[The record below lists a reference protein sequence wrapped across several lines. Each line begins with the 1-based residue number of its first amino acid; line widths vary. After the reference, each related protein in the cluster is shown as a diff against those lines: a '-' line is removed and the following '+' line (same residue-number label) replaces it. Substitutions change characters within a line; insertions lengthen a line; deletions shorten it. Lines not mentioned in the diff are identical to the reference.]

1 MRIRSLFTCAVCTT
15 VLAVAGTG
23 LTAWAGEPGT
33 SPGRKYT
40 STERMA
46 ESRLEAAHKDVQG
59 LKEQRQAVKLETS
72 LHDFR
77 SILHAHADD
86 SDHTGGTLPEMLAD
100 AKKAGVQVIMLSDH
114 FRPPR
119 DFIDGRWRG
128 MRDGVLFIPGSE
140 TKGFLVYP
148 EQSVM
153 DKMDAPKP
161 ELIAAVTEGDGLI
174 FLSHVEERTDH
185 PMDGLTGMEIYN
197 RHYDAMDDMDLF
209 LLMAAAITDP
219 VMYADTQELLR
230 LYPDEVLAAQLDYPQ
245 VYIDKWDAEMQ
256 KQRVVGI
263 AADDCHHNNVLVAKM
278 VDEETV
284 LLGTNVDDDDD
295 MRTVTAADRPGIKE
309 MTKGHQPGDII
320 AKLDLDPYYI
330 FFHNVSTHILAPEL
344 TEPAIRTALL
354 AGHAY
359 VSHDWMCDPTG
370 FVYGARKGAEA
381 KLKPDFLMGDEVP
394 MADDLWLVA
403 EFPLACDFKIIKN
416 GQIVKEGN
424 GRSFEFKPDG
434 PGAYR
439 VEGWLTVDD
448 EQRVWIYTN
457 PIYVR

>member
-1 MRIRSLFTCAVCTT
+1 MRIRSTFLGAVCAAGL
-15 VLAVAGTG
+15 VVAGASCA
-23 LTAWAGEPGT
+23 AWAGEPGT

-40 STERMA
+40 STERM
-46 ESRLEAAHKDVQG
+46 SQSHLEAAHRDVQR
-59 LKEQRQAVKLETS
+59 LKEQRQAVELETG
-72 LHDFR
+72 LQDFR
-77 SILHAHADD
+77 SILHAHAED
-86 SDHTGGTLPEMLAD
+86 SAHTGGTLPEMLAD
-100 AKKAGVQVIMLSDH
+100 ARKADVQVIMLSDH

-128 MRDGVLFIPGSE
+128 MHDSVLFIPGSE
-140 TKGFLVYP
+140 TNGFLVYP
-148 EQSVM
+148 EQSIM
-153 DKMDAPKP
+153 DKMNAPKP
-161 ELIAAVTEGDGLI
+161 ELIAAVTAGDGLI
-174 FLSHVEERTDH
+174 FLSHVEGKIEH

-197 RHYDAMDDMDLF
+197 RHYDAMDDMDMF

-219 VMYADTQELLR
+219 VMYAETRELLR

-256 KQRVVGI
+256 NQKVVGI

-284 LLGTNVDDDDD
+284 LLGTNVDDDDE

-309 MTKGHQPGDII
+309 MTTDHQPGDII
-320 AKLDLDPYYI
+320 ASLDLDPYYV

-354 AGHAY
+354 AGRAY

-370 FVYGARKGAEA
+370 FVYGARKGSDA
-381 KLKPDFLMGDEVP
+381 KSKLDFLMGEEVP

-403 EFPLACDFKIIKN
+403 EFPLACDFKVIKN
-416 GQIVKEGN
+416 GQIVKEGQ

-439 VEGWLTVDD
+439 AEGWLTVDG
-448 EQRVWIYTN
+448 EERVWIYAN
-457 PIYVR
+457 PIFVR